1 MNFKCENIQTNLD
14 YPLYIFDKLLSDKG
28 NIFKLSFVL
37 NKFDF
42 LLLTLKS
49 LNINPPVKYIKEFKL
64 NEFKSN
70 PYFMKYE
77 NMNDI
82 VEEIYFIINFQKNN
96 VLLKEEKNKVL
107 LSLYF
112 NKEKVIDINF
122 DLEKDIKTP
131 NQTTKEIFHYI
142 KLIEKNVNI
151 NNKNDVKNFKKKIKQ
166 EINEK
171 LNNKNEKFFNS
182 KSKLLNINK
191 L

>member
-1 MNFKCENIQTNLD
+1 MNFKYKNIQTNLD

-28 NIFKLSFVL
+28 NIYKLSFIL

-49 LNINPPVKYIKEFKL
+49 ININPPLKYIKEFNI

-70 PYFMKYE
+70 EYFLKYE

-82 VEEIYFIINFQKNN
+82 VEELYFMINFQKNN
-96 VLLKEEKNKVL
+96 VLLKEEKNKII
-107 LSLYF
+107 LSIYF
-112 NKEKVIDINF
+112 NKKKVIDINF
-122 DLEKDIKTP
+122 NLEKDIKTP
-131 NQTTKEIFHYI
+131 KQTTNEIFHYI

-151 NNKNDVKNFKKKIKQ
+151 NKKNDKKIFKK
-166 EINEK
+166 EIIQNINRK
-171 LNNKNEKFFNS
+171 LKNKNENFEIL
-182 KSKLLNINK
+182 KSKILNINN

>member
-1 MNFKCENIQTNLD
+1 MNFKYENIQTNLD

-28 NIFKLSFVL
+28 NIYKLSFVL

-49 LNINPPVKYIKEFKL
+49 ININPPLKYIKEFNIK
-64 NEFKSN
+64 EFKSN
-70 PYFMKYE
+70 EYFLKYE

-82 VEEIYFIINFQKNN
+82 VEELYFIINFQKNN
-96 VLLKEEKNKVL
+96 ILLKEEKNKVL

-112 NKEKVIDINF
+112 NKEKVIDIDFN
-122 DLEKDIKTP
+122 LEKDIKTP

-151 NNKNDVKNFKKKIKQ
+151 NKKNDVKNFKNKIMQ

-171 LNNKNEKFFNS
+171 LNNKNKKFDNS